1 MLATLKFLVGSCQHV
16 FVGSRACAANH
27 YVIVEKCGYL
37 EMCVH
42 IFGERRFSE
51 QVPIWGK
58 IYLSDYVLTHTEL
71 LKIDILFTRSKHLYS
86 GRLFQIGNFLTN
98 IVRIKLK
105 VNIFCL

>member
-1 MLATLKFLVGSCQHV
+1 MHFV

-27 YVIVEKCGYL
+27 YVIVEKCGYP
-37 EMCVH
+37 EMYVH
-42 IFGERRFSE
+42 IFGEHRFTE
-51 QVPIWGK
+51 QVPIWGR
-58 IYLSDYVLTHTEL
+58 IYLSHYVGTHTEW
-71 LKIDILFTRSKHLYS
+71 LKIDILFTRGEHLYS